1 MRRGG
6 PSFADITS
14 FTALHAAA
22 LRASRGLSSRP
33 AVARYLVDLEPEL
46 LALQRELLAAQYQ
59 PRPLRHFR
67 IRDPKPRTI
76 SVAHFRDR
84 VVHHALCAGIEP
96 RLERYADPDSYAC
109 RVGKGN
115 RAAVLRV
122 QQLAGKRPWFVK
134 LDVRHFFETADH
146 AVLRGILVRLL
157 HDRDVLALADTIIAA
172 GGHEP
177 GTGLPI
183 GNLTSQHYGNLYL
196 SAFDHQARVLP
207 DHAGLVRY
215 MDDIVLFAGSRD
227 AARRLRDG
235 ATAVLEGA
243 LRLTVKQEATRLAP
257 TSNGVPMLGF
267 RVWPRYIRLDGARV
281 RRVTRHHRRIRRA
294 LRDGRITEAD
304 AARRMQGLFAWTDLA
319 ATDGLRWPRQRAV
332 EPPTG

>member
-6 PSFADITS
+6 PTFADITS
-14 FTALHAAA
+14 FSALHAAA
-22 LRASRGLSSRP
+22 LRASRGLAGRP
-33 AVARYLVDLEPEL
+33 AVARFLVDLEPEL
-46 LALQRELLAAQYQ
+46 LALQRELHAGEYQ

-96 RLERYADPDSYAC
+96 RLERYADPNSYAC

-122 QQLAGKRPWFVK
+122 QQLARKRPWFVK

-146 AVLRGILVRLL
+146 AVLRNLLRRLIR
-157 HDRDVLALADTIIAA
+157 DRDVLGLAGTIIAA

-177 GTGLPI
+177 GKGLPI
-183 GNLTSQHYGNLYL
+183 GNLTSQHFGNLYL
-196 SAFDHQARVLP
+196 SAFDHRARVLP

-215 MDDIVLFAGSRD
+215 MDDIVLFAESRD

-235 ATAVLEGA
+235 ATLVLEDE
-243 LRLTVKQEATRLAP
+243 LRLEVKQEATRLAP

-267 RVWPRYIRLDGARV
+267 RVWPRLIRLDGARA
-281 RRVTRHHRRIRRA
+281 RRVTRRHRRIRRA
-294 LRDGRITEAD
+294 LRDGHVTEAD

-319 ATDGLRWPRQRAV
+319 ASDGLRWPRQRAV